1 MNRIV
6 ILGATSGIGLE
17 IAKLYIAAGWQVGA
31 AGRRTENLEALRAAA
46 PDRVKIRSI
55 DITAPE
61 AEELLLRL
69 IADLGGCDLL
79 LHCAGIG
86 YNNPQLDAARE
97 IATAETNTVGFT
109 RIMDTAFDYFRR
121 QGGGHLAAISSIAG
135 TKGLGAA
142 AAYSASKRY
151 QNTYLDALAQLS
163 RMQRLDIRITDI
175 RPGFVDTPLL
185 REGKYPML
193 MRPEKVAARIVR
205 ALEQRK
211 RRIVIDRRYAVL
223 VFFLEADS
231 RMALG
236 AAADPHEIRPV
247 SKISPDTPCSRHS
260 YPPLKF
266 PQ

>member
-61 AEELLLRL
+61 AEELLLLL

-109 RIMDTAFDYFRR
+109 RIIDTAFDYFRR

-205 ALEQRK
+205 ALGQRK
-211 RRIVIDRRYAVL
+211 RRIVIDRRYTVL
-223 VFFLEADS
+223 VFFWRLIPEWLWE
-231 RMALG
+231 RL
-236 AAADPHEIRPV
+236 PIRT
-247 SKISPDTPCSRHS
+247 K
-260 YPPLKF
+260 
-266 PQ
+266 

>member
-1 MNRIV
+1 
-6 ILGATSGIGLE
+6 
-17 IAKLYIAAGWQVGA
+17 
-31 AGRRTENLEALRAAA
+31 
-46 PDRVKIRSI
+46 
-55 DITAPE
+55 
-61 AEELLLRL
+61 
-69 IADLGGCDLL
+69 CDLL

-211 RRIVIDRRYAVL
+211 RRIVIDRRYTVL
-223 VFFLEADS
+223 VFFWRLIPEWLWE
-231 RMALG
+231 RL
-236 AAADPHEIRPV
+236 PIRT
-247 SKISPDTPCSRHS
+247 K
-260 YPPLKF
+260 
-266 PQ
+266 